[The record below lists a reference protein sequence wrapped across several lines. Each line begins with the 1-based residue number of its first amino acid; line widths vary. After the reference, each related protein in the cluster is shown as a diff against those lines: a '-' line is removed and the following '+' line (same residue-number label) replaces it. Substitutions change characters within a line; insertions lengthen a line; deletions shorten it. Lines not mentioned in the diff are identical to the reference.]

1 MIAAFDVAAVL
12 AAEQAHQHDLE
23 SGALMDR
30 AATGLARAVIGLLQ
44 ESRGRVRGAHIAIAV
59 GGGNN
64 GGDAL
69 FAGAKLAQRG
79 VSVTAV
85 CVATSAHEAGVAAL
99 LRANGRVVQWDEA
112 ESDLAQQNLFFD
124 ADVIIDGIVGIGS
137 SGVLRPT
144 ATAVVELINASGALV
159 VAVDIPSGVA
169 ADTGEIAE
177 IAVAADLTVTFGCL
191 KTGLLVSPGSDFSG
205 GLRVI
210 DIGITDT
217 LGEPTLIALEALDV
231 VAFVPEPGV
240 DDYKYRRGV
249 VGVSAGS
256 REYPGAAL
264 LTVGAARMGD
274 IGMVRYLD
282 RGDDVAQQVLAIFP
296 DVVASGDDPGDSTR
310 VTAWACGP
318 GFAGPEFAGPEFAGP
333 EFAGPEFA
341 GPGFESARELA
352 QDDPAIDAV
361 LRTPVPVVLD
371 AGALMSVAGSTTL
384 RTQIAQRSA
393 ITVITPHAGEA
404 AALAAAIGLTADLGR
419 LALAQSLA
427 KGLNVVVVLKGPASL
442 IAAPSGLVLV
452 DTMGGAELS
461 TAGSGDV
468 LTGLAAAVLAG
479 ANARGDIDDHDDAAV
494 AVAAAVWLHGQAGQ
508 LAAADGWPVTAL
520 DVRDHLAAAVALVR
534 R

>member
-12 AAEQAHQHDLE
+12 AAEKAHQHDLE
-23 SGALMDR
+23 SGVLMDR

-44 ESRGRVRGAHIAIAV
+44 ESRGRVRGAHVAIAV

-85 CVATSAHEAGVAAL
+85 CVATSAHEAGEAAL

-112 ESDLAQQNLFFD
+112 ESDLSQQNLFFD

-191 KTGLLVSPGSDFSG
+191 KTGLLVSPGSDFAG
-205 GLRVI
+205 GLRVV
-210 DIGITDT
+210 DIGITDA
-217 LGEPTLIALEALDV
+217 LGEPGLIALEALDV
-231 VAFVPEPGV
+231 AAFVPEPGV

-249 VGVSAGS
+249 VGIAAGS

-274 IGMVRYLD
+274 VGMVRYLD

-318 GFAGPEFAGPEFAGP
+318 GFAAAGG
-333 EFAGPEFA
+333 
-341 GPGFESARELA
+341 LA
-352 QDDPAIDAV
+352 QDELAVDAV
-361 LRTPVPVVLD
+361 LSTSVPVVLD

-393 ITVITPHAGEA
+393 ITVMTPHAGEA
-404 AALAAAIGLTADLGR
+404 AALAAAIGLTTDLGR
-419 LALAQSLA
+419 LALAQGLA
-427 KGLNVVVVLKGPASL
+427 KGLNAVVVLKGRASL

-520 DVRDHLAAAVALVR
+520 DVRDHLGAAVALVR
-534 R
+534 RGSIFGSNPSRL

>member
-23 SGALMDR
+23 SGVLMDR

-85 CVATSAHEAGVAAL
+85 CVATSAHVAGVAAL
-99 LRANGRVVQWDEA
+99 LRANGRVVQWHEA
-112 ESDLAQQNLFFD
+112 ESDLSLQNLFFD
-124 ADVIIDGIVGIGS
+124 ADVIIDGIVGLGG
-137 SGVLRPT
+137 SGVLRP
-144 ATAVVELINASGALV
+144 AAAAVVELINASGALV
-159 VAVDIPSGVA
+159 VAVDLPSGVA
-169 ADTGEIAE
+169 ASD
-177 IAVAADLTVTFGCL
+177 VA
-191 KTGLLVSPGSDFSG
+191 G
-205 GLRVI
+205 GLRVV

-217 LGEPTLIALEALDV
+217 LGEPALIALEAVDV

-249 VGVSAGS
+249 VGIAAGS
-256 REYPGAAL
+256 RQYPGAAL

-274 IGMVRYLD
+274 VGMVRYLD

-318 GFAGPEFAGPEFAGP
+318 GFAGA
-333 EFAGPEFA
+333 
-341 GPGFESARELA
+341 SELA
-352 QDDPAIDAV
+352 HDDPAIDAV
-361 LRTPVPVVLD
+361 LRTSVPVVLD
-371 AGALMSVAGSTTL
+371 AGALMSVAGSPTL

-404 AALAAAIGLTADLGR
+404 AALAAAIGLTTDLGR
-419 LALAQSLA
+419 LALAQGLA

-520 DVRDHLAAAVALVR
+520 DVRDHLGAAVALVR

>member
-23 SGALMDR
+23 SGVLMDR

-44 ESRGRVRGAHIAIAV
+44 ESRGRVRGAHVAIAV

-85 CVATSAHEAGVAAL
+85 CVAASAHEAGVAAL

-112 ESDLAQQNLFFD
+112 ESALAQQNLFFD

-191 KTGLLVSPGSDFSG
+191 KTGLLVSPGSDFAG
-205 GLRVI
+205 GLRVV

-217 LGEPTLIALEALDV
+217 LGEPGLIALEALDV

-249 VGVSAGS
+249 VGIAAGS

-274 IGMVRYLD
+274 VGMVRYLD
-282 RGDDVAQQVLAIFP
+282 RGDDVAQQVLATFP

-318 GFAGPEFAGPEFAGP
+318 GFAAAGGPAQD
-333 EFAGPEFA
+333 
-341 GPGFESARELA
+341 ELA
-352 QDDPAIDAV
+352 VDAV
-361 LRTPVPVVLD
+361 LSTSVPVVLD
-371 AGALMSVAGSTTL
+371 AGALMSLAGSTTL

-393 ITVITPHAGEA
+393 ITVITPHVGEA
-404 AALAAAIGLTADLGR
+404 AALAAAIGLTTDLGR
-419 LALAQSLA
+419 LALAQGLA
-427 KGLNVVVVLKGPASL
+427 KGLNAVVVLKGPASL

-508 LAAADGWPVTAL
+508 LAAANGWPVTAL

>member
-1 MIAAFDVAAVL
+1 MIAAFDAAAVL
-12 AAEQAHQHDLE
+12 TAEQAHQHDLE
-23 SGALMDR
+23 SGLLMDR

-44 ESRGRVRGAHIAIAV
+44 ESRGRVRGAHIAMAV

-85 CVATSAHEAGVAAL
+85 CVAASAHDAGVAAL
-99 LRANGRVVQWDEA
+99 LRANGRVVQWHEA
-112 ESDLAQQNLFFD
+112 ESDLSQQNIFLD
-124 ADVIIDGIVGIGS
+124 ADVIIDGIVGIGG
-137 SGVLRPT
+137 SGVLRP
-144 ATAVVELINASGALV
+144 AAAAMVELINASGALV
-159 VAVDIPSGVA
+159 VAVDLPSGVA

-191 KTGLLVSPGSDFSG
+191 KTGLLVSPGSDFAG
-205 GLRVI
+205 GLHVV
-210 DIGITDT
+210 DIGIADT

-249 VGVSAGS
+249 VGVAAGS
-256 REYPGAAL
+256 RQYPGAAL

-274 IGMVRYLD
+274 VGMVRYLD
-282 RGDDVAQQVLAIFP
+282 RGDGVAQQVLAIFP

-318 GFAGPEFAGPEFAGP
+318 GFAGA
-333 EFAGPEFA
+333 
-341 GPGFESARELA
+341 SELA
-352 QDDPAIDAV
+352 HDDPAIDAV
-361 LRTPVPVVLD
+361 LRTSVPVVLD

-404 AALAAAIGLTADLGR
+404 AALAAAIGLTTDLGR

-452 DTMGGAELS
+452 DTMGGAVLS

-520 DVRDHLAAAVALVR
+520 NVRDHLGAAVALVR

>member
-1 MIAAFDVAAVL
+1 MIAAFDVATVQ
-12 AAEQAHQHDLE
+12 AAEQSHRAELD
-23 SGALMDR
+23 SGVLMER
-30 AATGLARAVIGLLQ
+30 AATGLAQAIIVLLK
-44 ESRGRVRGAHIAIAV
+44 ELRGQVRGAHIAIAV

-85 CVATSAHEAGVAAL
+85 CVAASAHEAGVAAL
-99 LRANGRVVQWDEA
+99 LRANGRVVQWHEA
-112 ESDLAQQNLFFD
+112 EGHLHRQNLFFD
-124 ADVIIDGIVGIGS
+124 ADVIIDGIVGMGG
-137 SGVLRPT
+137 SGVLRP
-144 ATAVVELINASGALV
+144 AAAAMVELINASGALV
-159 VAVDIPSGVA
+159 VAVDLPSGVA

-177 IAVAADLTVTFGCL
+177 IAVAADITVTFGCL
-191 KTGLLVSPGSDFSG
+191 KTGLLVSPGSDFAG
-205 GLRVI
+205 GLRVV

-217 LGEPTLIALEALDV
+217 LGEPALIALEAVDV

-249 VGVSAGS
+249 VGVAAGS

-264 LTVGAARMGD
+264 LAVGAARMGD
-274 IGMVRYLD
+274 VGMVRYLD
-282 RGDDVAQQVLAIFP
+282 RGDGVAQQVLATFP

-318 GFAGPEFAGPEFAGP
+318 GFAGPG
-333 EFAGPEFA
+333 FA
-341 GPGFESARELA
+341 GPGFESVGELA
-352 QDDPAIDAV
+352 HDDPAIDAV
-361 LRTPVPVVLD
+361 LRTPLPVVLD
-371 AGALMSVAGSTTL
+371 AGALMSVAGSPTL
-384 RTQIAQRSA
+384 RAQIAQRPA

-404 AALAAAIGLTADLGR
+404 SALAAAIGISTELGR

-468 LTGLAAAVLAG
+468 LAGLAAAVLAG

-508 LAAADGWPVTAL
+508 LAAAAGRPVTAV
-520 DVRDHLAAAVALVR
+520 DVRDHLAAAVARVR

>member
-282 RGDDVAQQVLAIFP
+282 RGDDVAQQVLATFP

-318 GFAGPEFAGPEFAGP
+318 GFAGPEFAGPE
-333 EFAGPEFA
+333 
-341 GPGFESARELA
+341 FESARELA

>member
-23 SGALMDR
+23 SGVLMDR

-99 LRANGRVVQWDEA
+99 LRANGRVVQWHEA
-112 ESDLAQQNLFFD
+112 ESDLSLQNLFFD
-124 ADVIIDGIVGIGS
+124 ADVIIDGIVGIGG

-159 VAVDIPSGVA
+159 VAVDLPSGVD

-191 KTGLLVSPGSDFSG
+191 KTGLLVSPGSDFAG

-210 DIGITDT
+210 DIGITDA
-217 LGEPTLIALEALDV
+217 LGEPALIALEALDV
-231 VAFVPEPGV
+231 VAYVPEPGV

-249 VGVSAGS
+249 VGIAAGS

-274 IGMVRYLD
+274 VGMVRYLD
-282 RGDDVAQQVLAIFP
+282 RGDDVAQQVLATFP
-296 DVVASGDDPGDSTR
+296 DVVASGDDPCDSTR

-318 GFAGPEFAGPEFAGP
+318 GFAAAGGPAQD
-333 EFAGPEFA
+333 
-341 GPGFESARELA
+341 ELA
-352 QDDPAIDAV
+352 VDAV
-361 LRTPVPVVLD
+361 VSTSVPVVLD

-404 AALAAAIGLTADLGR
+404 AALAAAIGLTPDRGR
-419 LALAQSLA
+419 LALAQGLA
-427 KGLNVVVVLKGPASL
+427 KGLNAVVVLKGPASL
-442 IAAPSGLVLV
+442 ISAPSGLVLV

-520 DVRDHLAAAVALVR
+520 DVRDHLGAAVALVR
-534 R
+534 RGSGFGSSASRL

>member
-23 SGALMDR
+23 SGVLMDR

-44 ESRGRVRGAHIAIAV
+44 ESRGRVRGAYIAIAV

-85 CVATSAHEAGVAAL
+85 CVATSAHDAGVAAL
-99 LRANGRVVQWDEA
+99 LRANGRVVQWHEA
-112 ESDLAQQNLFFD
+112 ESDLSQQNIFLD
-124 ADVIIDGIVGIGS
+124 ADVIIDGIVGIGG
-137 SGVLRPT
+137 SGVLRP
-144 ATAVVELINASGALV
+144 AAAAMVELINASGALV
-159 VAVDIPSGVA
+159 VAVDLPSGVA

-191 KTGLLVSPGSDFSG
+191 KTGLLVSPGSDFAG
-205 GLRVI
+205 GLRVV

-217 LGEPTLIALEALDV
+217 LGEPALIALEALDV
-231 VAFVPEPGV
+231 VTFVPEPDV

-249 VGVSAGS
+249 VGIAAGS
-256 REYPGAAL
+256 RQYPGAAL

-274 IGMVRYLD
+274 VGMVRYLD
-282 RGDDVAQQVLAIFP
+282 RGDEVAQQVLATFP
-296 DVVASGDDPGDSTR
+296 DVVASGDDPCDSTR

-318 GFAGPEFAGPEFAGP
+318 GFAAAG
-333 EFAGPEFA
+333 
-341 GPGFESARELA
+341 ELA
-352 QDDPAIDAV
+352 QDEPAIDAV
-361 LRTPVPVVLD
+361 LRTSVPVVLD

-393 ITVITPHAGEA
+393 ITVITPHEGEA
-404 AALAAAIGLTADLGR
+404 AALAAAIGLTTDLGR

-427 KGLNVVVVLKGPASL
+427 RGLNAVVVLKGPASL

-508 LAAADGWPVTAL
+508 LAAAAGRPVTAV
-520 DVRDHLAAAVALVR
+520 DVRDHLAAAVARVR

>member
-1 MIAAFDVAAVL
+1 MIAAFDVATVQ
-12 AAEQAHQHDLE
+12 AAEHSHQAELE
-23 SGALMDR
+23 SGVLMER
-30 AATGLARAVIGLLQ
+30 AATGLAQAIIVLLK
-44 ESRGRVRGAHIAIAV
+44 ELRGQVRGAHIVIAV
-59 GGGNN
+59 GSGNN

-85 CVATSAHEAGVAAL
+85 CVAASAHEAGVAAL
-99 LRANGRVVQWDEA
+99 LGANGRVVQWHEA
-112 ESDLAQQNLFFD
+112 ESHLSRQNLFLE
-124 ADVIIDGIVGIGS
+124 ADVIIDGIVGIGA
-137 SGVLRPT
+137 SGVLRP
-144 ATAVVELINASGALV
+144 AAAAMVALINASGALV
-159 VAVDIPSGVA
+159 VAVDLPSGVA

-177 IAVAADLTVTFGCL
+177 VAVAADITVTFGCL
-191 KTGLLVSPGSDFSG
+191 KTGLLVSPGSDVAG
-205 GLRVI
+205 GLRVV

-217 LGEPTLIALEALDV
+217 LGEPALIALEAVDV

-249 VGVSAGS
+249 VGVAAGS

-264 LTVGAARMGD
+264 LAVGAARMGD
-274 IGMVRYLD
+274 VGMVRYLD
-282 RGDDVAQQVLAIFP
+282 RGDGVAQQVLATFP

-318 GFAGPEFAGPEFAGP
+318 GFAGP
-333 EFAGPEFA
+333 
-341 GPGFESARELA
+341 GFESVGELA
-352 QDDPAIDAV
+352 HDDPAIDAV
-361 LRTPVPVVLD
+361 LRTPLPVVLD
-371 AGALMSVAGSTTL
+371 AGALMSVAGSPTL
-384 RTQIAQRSA
+384 RAQIAQRPA

-404 AALAAAIGLTADLGR
+404 SALAAAIGISTELGR

-468 LTGLAAAVLAG
+468 LAGLAAAVLAG

-508 LAAADGWPVTAL
+508 LAAAAGRPVTAV
-520 DVRDHLAAAVALVR
+520 DVRDHLAAAVARVR
-534 R
+534 RYISIS